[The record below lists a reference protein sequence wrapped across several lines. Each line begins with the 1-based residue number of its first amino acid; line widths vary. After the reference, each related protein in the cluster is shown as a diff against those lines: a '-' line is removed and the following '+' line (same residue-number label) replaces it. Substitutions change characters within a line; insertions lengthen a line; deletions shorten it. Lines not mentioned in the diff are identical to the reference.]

1 MAVNACL
8 GSWFFGY
15 NLGVYS
21 SAQLVISKIN
31 SWDSDTSDDNAALVT
46 AFMPLGAL
54 IGALF
59 SRQIIDFIN
68 GIRKSM
74 MIFDIIGII
83 GTIILIVDST
93 LPNLLVGRFV
103 CGFCIGNKKHL
114 IYFSNIICFF
124 SLQDVTQQLFLST
137 LRNFL
142 LQRSLAEQVL

>member
-21 SAQLVISKIN
+21 SAQTVISKIN

-54 IGALF
+54 IGALI
-59 SRQIIDFIN
+59 SRQVIDYIN

-83 GTIILIVDST
+83 GTVILIVDST
-93 LPNLLVGRFV
+93 LENLLIGRLI
-103 CGFCIGNKKHL
+103 CGLCIGCNTAV
-114 IYFSNIICFF
+114 IPVYIREFSPVEISGRTGAVN
-124 SLQDVTQQLFLST
+124 
-137 LRNFL
+137 
-142 LQRSLAEQVL
+142 